1 MSDNQGQGQGASGRR
16 GESNDS
22 KGGRSIN
29 YGLWRDPI
37 MPSKRILDATQG
49 RVLDPGTALAVPGVR
64 PFSTV
69 YVGPRLTISRLGDW
83 QTQLGYLRQVAL
95 KFGWALQVRD
105 QVDGNFWSY
114 QSVPAIS
121 IASIASIGQ
130 NVGSFAPASR
140 SRHDQ

>member
-105 QVDGNFWSY
+105 LSL
-114 QSVPAIS
+114 IH
-121 IASIASIGQ
+121 I
-130 NVGSFAPASR
+130 
-140 SRHDQ
+140 